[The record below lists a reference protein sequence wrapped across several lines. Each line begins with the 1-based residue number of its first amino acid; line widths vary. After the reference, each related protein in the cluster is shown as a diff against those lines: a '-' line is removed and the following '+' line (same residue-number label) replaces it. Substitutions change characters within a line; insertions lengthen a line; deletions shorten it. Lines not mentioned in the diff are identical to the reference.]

1 MSQDKSPTVNSS
13 TIVFFKPGLNVAHET
28 FEGELVVVNLE
39 TGRYYAM
46 EGVAADIFQLC
57 IQIATLEEMIDA
69 LSSNYEIHDPA
80 ATAQIVF
87 KFLESLK
94 DEGVI
99 EETGSRPAPTHSP
112 VLESAPPKLFSTPH
126 FDIHNDMQDLLM
138 LDPIHEV
145 DESGWPSL
153 KPDSH

>member
-1 MSQDKSPTVNSS
+1 
-13 TIVFFKPGLNVAHET
+13 
-28 FEGELVVVNLE
+28 
-39 TGRYYAM
+39 M